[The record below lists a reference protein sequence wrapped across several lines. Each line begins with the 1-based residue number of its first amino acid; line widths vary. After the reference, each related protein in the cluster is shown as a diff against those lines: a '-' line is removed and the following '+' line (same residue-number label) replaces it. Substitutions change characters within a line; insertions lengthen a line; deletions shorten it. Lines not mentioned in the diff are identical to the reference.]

1 MVLFLSNKI
10 QTPLVFSMKLKNE
23 RKKYIMGRDSIIQQ
37 ELFYSGHYRKR
48 KEGQRNRKE
57 KKVSKG
63 EFNPNGQT

>member
-1 MVLFLSNKI
+1 
-10 QTPLVFSMKLKNE
+10 
-23 RKKYIMGRDSIIQQ
+23 MGRDSIIQQ

-57 KKVSKG
+57 KNASKG